1 MKNRENE
8 NRPIKNDEAVSAPFA
23 IGDSILPDLPDAVD
37 ILNGVFVVLV
47 AHKVNGEVRYRRRIY
62 LTLEAAEKAEARN
75 VMAGR
80 TCSVTLCRLDPM
92 HTMNGGWSK

>member
-1 MKNRENE
+1 MKNLDTK
-8 NRPIKNDEAVSAPFA
+8 NRSILEDEAAFA
-23 IGDSILPDLPDAVD
+23 FANPSLLDLPDAVD

-62 LTLEAAEKAEARN
+62 LTLEAAEKAAARN

-92 HTMNGGWSK
+92 HSMNGGWSK